1 MNSRTDF
8 NVRKNKNEKLRYD
21 LCYALREGAGKT
33 RENFMKQEYY
43 YIACTW
49 LKGNIKEN
57 ML

>member
-43 YIACTW
+43 YIACT
-49 LKGNIKEN
+49 
-57 ML
+57 